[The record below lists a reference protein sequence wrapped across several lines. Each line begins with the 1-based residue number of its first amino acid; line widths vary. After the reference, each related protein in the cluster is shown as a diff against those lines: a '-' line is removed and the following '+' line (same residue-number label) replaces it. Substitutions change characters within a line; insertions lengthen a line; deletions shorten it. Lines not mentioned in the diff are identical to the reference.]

1 MTNIGKHLDCLFFC
15 ILIGVKC
22 PPSRVDAVEIG
33 HKRTTST
40 TERSEPPFWSYRDAI
55 SSPETTKSS
64 SSGTESGER
73 PRKFHGNP
81 PFVKRKTE
89 SFLQPIGY
97 GRDVANHTGNID
109 DLTITSSN
117 KRHKQNAVEERDD
130 IHRGFEKHP
139 NQSFAMHQPI
149 ISEEKGRL
157 PSGTVQS
164 AAGSFSPNLP
174 QIISNGGEHE
184 AKEAMHQEHANYGLF
199 NNIVGKQQS
208 IQQNIHSET
217 DQNQYEIDTAVQ
229 MMLLQ
234 KLEWLKKREGEKLLQ
249 ELEENKQKQQQKHK
263 LWLQQIRQQM
273 RQKEAKHV
281 AKNLDSLNLLKQND
295 SNPLQKHIFQ
305 PEHSFHAY
313 ENHPTQ
319 FHGPAMP
326 QNQQFVN
333 GERDTSGVPLN
344 TVQTNILDPSADP
357 LMIDTNIHSTSGNNF
372 GK

>member
-1 MTNIGKHLDCLFFC
+1 MTNIGKHLYCLFFC
-15 ILIGVKC
+15 ILIAVKC

-33 HKRTTST
+33 HKRTAPT
-40 TERSEPPFWSYRDAI
+40 TERSEPPFWSYRDVI

-73 PRKFHGNP
+73 PRKFHENP

-97 GRDVANHTGNID
+97 GRDVID
-109 DLTITSSN
+109 DVTITSSN
-117 KRHKQNAVEERDD
+117 KRHKQNAVEEHDD
-130 IHRGFEKHP
+130 IRGFEKHP

-164 AAGSFSPNLP
+164 AAGSLSPNLP
-174 QIISNGGEHE
+174 QIVPYGGEHE
-184 AKEAMHQEHANYGLF
+184 TKEAMHQENPIYGLSH
-199 NNIVGKQQS
+199 NIVGKQQS
-208 IQQNIHSET
+208 IEQNIHSET
-217 DQNQYEIDTAVQ
+217 DQNQCEIDTAVQ

-273 RQKEAKHV
+273 RQSEAKHV
-281 AKNLDSLNLLKQND
+281 ARNLDSLNLLKEND
-295 SNPLQKHIFQ
+295 SNPLQKHTFQ

-313 ENHPTQ
+313 ENHSTQ
-319 FHGPAMP
+319 FHEPFMP
-326 QNQQFVN
+326 QNSLASKQFVN
-333 GERDTSGVPLN
+333 AGDTSGVPLN

-357 LMIDTNIHSTSGNNF
+357 LMIDAKIHSTHVNNF
-372 GK
+372 GEQK